1 MEKRPSTC
9 ATFDFEIGNLLESP
23 CKRCHKQALLPKCAA
38 NCKLI
43 DDVQKALAGG
53 ISSVKNFSPAESFTI
68 LISD

>member
-1 MEKRPSTC
+1 MEKRPPTC

-43 DDVQKALAGG
+43 DDVQKILAGG

-68 LISD
+68 LISE